1 MITILMA
8 VYNGEKY
15 LKEQLES
22 IRMQDYNDW
31 RLIVRDDCSS
41 DKSVQILYDFAANVE
56 NEVQVYINKP
66 AYGSAKGNFAR
77 LLNDASGSGYIMFS
91 DQDDVWK
98 KDKLSICMDKMHELE
113 EKYGKD
119 IPLLVHSD
127 LEVVSEQMEVISS
140 SMFDYSGIRHEA
152 ELEQLLLQN
161 NVTGCTMLFNGPLC
175 NAIAPFADSPY
186 VIMHDYFAALYAK
199 VFGRTAFID
208 KPLVSYRQHGS
219 NSVGAKASRS
229 PVYLFK
235 RLMDGKK
242 AYKEAVK
249 ASVNQACYFIQ
260 IYGDTMSEKSLFMEY
275 AMIIR
280 YTGLCKMTY
289 FERAVFFI
297 STNSWKKGLARKI
310 MQVLWG

>member
-1 MITILMA
+1 MITILIA
-8 VYNGEKY
+8 VYNGERY

-22 IRMQDYNDW
+22 IRMQDYSEW

-41 DKSVQILYDFAANVE
+41 DKSVQILEDFASRVA
-56 NEVQVYINKP
+56 NEVKVYINKP
-66 AYGSAKGNFAR
+66 AYGNAKGNFAR
-77 LLNDASGSGYIMFS
+77 LLNDASDAEYIMFS

-98 KDKLSICMDKMHELE
+98 RDKLSICMDKMKELE
-113 EKYGKD
+113 EKYGSS

-127 LEVVSEQMEVISS
+127 VEVASENMEVISS
-140 SMFDYSGIRHEA
+140 SMFSYSGIRREA
-152 ELEQLLLQN
+152 TLEQLLLQN
-161 NVTGCTMLFNGPLC
+161 NVTGCTMLFNQPLC
-175 NAIAPFADSPY
+175 NGIAPFAGNPN

-199 VFGRTAFID
+199 IFGRTAFIN

-229 PVYLFK
+229 PLYLFK

-242 AYKEAVK
+242 AYKEAVI
-249 ASVNQACYFIQ
+249 ASVNQARYFLQ
-260 IYGDTMSEKSLFMEY
+260 IYGDTMSEKSLFIEF

-280 YTGLCKMTY
+280 YTGICRMTC
-289 FERAVFFI
+289 FERAEFFI
-297 STNSWKKGLARKI
+297 STKSWKKGLARKI

>member
-22 IRMQDYNDW
+22 IRLQDYSDW

-41 DKSVQILYDFAANVE
+41 DKSVQILKDFASSVT

-66 AYGSAKGNFAR
+66 ACGSAKGNFAR

-98 KDKLSICMDKMHELE
+98 RDKLSICMDKMRELE

-127 LEVVSEQMEVISS
+127 VEVASENMEVISS
-140 SMFDYSGIRHEA
+140 SMFDYSGIRREA
-152 ELEQLLLQN
+152 TLEQLLLQN
-161 NVTGCTMLFNGPLC
+161 NVTGCTMLFNQPLC
-175 NAIAPFADSPY
+175 EGIAPFAGSPC

-199 VFGRTAFID
+199 IFGKTAFIN
-208 KPLVSYRQHGS
+208 KPLVSYRQHGD

-229 PVYLFK
+229 PSYLFK
-235 RLMDGKK
+235 RLMDGRK

-249 ASVNQACYFIQ
+249 TSVNQARYFLQ
-260 IYGDTMSEKSLFMEY
+260 IYGDTMSEKSLFIEY

-280 YTGLCKMTY
+280 YTGICRMTC
-289 FERAVFFI
+289 FERAGFFI
-297 STNSWKKGLARKI
+297 STKSWKKGLARKI